1 MSSQLPNNISP
12 ANIACVSVGVA
23 DMNAVRRLWVDALG
37 MAVIEQRHGADPELA
52 RLWDMPADQ
61 IVEQLLLGTPGAS
74 SGRLHFVQ
82 FREPAAAVRNGAA
95 PTDLG
100 AKNLDVNCTNM
111 PLLVERLTAAGYTF
125 RSAISEYEIDGITAR
140 EVQMPVHDDVNL
152 VLIEVL
158 SGGFE
163 AQYTS
168 AGFAALTSFVVI
180 VPDVGR
186 EEVFYQQLFGMQK
199 ILTHKLSGPEI
210 EVAAGLPAGTVLDLH
225 LLGGPDNIFGRM
237 ELIEY
242 VGVQGDNRFAQA
254 LPPATGIL
262 SCGFQVESLD
272 EFAALARV
280 HDAQIEDSL
289 AVDVIFGR
297 GKLLRL
303 RSPAGLRLEILE
315 SANGTM

>member
-1 MSSQLPNNISP
+1 MLSQFPNKNSP
-12 ANIACVSVGVA
+12 ANIAYVSVGVA
-23 DMNAVRRLWVDALG
+23 DMNVVRRLWVDALG
-37 MAVIEQRHGADPELA
+37 MTVIEQRVGADPALA
-52 RLWDMPADQ
+52 RLWGIHADQ

-158 SGGFE
+158 GDGFE

-180 VPDVGR
+180 VPDVDR
-186 EEVFYQQLFGMQK
+186 EEIFYQELFGMQK

-242 VGVQGDNRFAQA
+242 VGVNGDNRFAHA
-254 LPPATGIL
+254 VPPATGIL
-262 SCGFQVESLD
+262 RCGFLVESLD
-272 EFAALARV
+272 EFAALARS
-280 HDAQIEDSL
+280 HDVQMDESL
-289 AVDVIFGR
+289 SVDAIFGR

-315 SANGTM
+315 LASGTV